1 MCRLRP
7 ALDRG
12 DGTERCCTK
21 SYARCHNEPVR
32 DEPVQEEEVRDEE
45 VTVLTLRIA
54 DGPQPLH
61 ERVAAAVRRAIVE
74 GAVGPG
80 DALPAAV
87 QVADALGV
95 HRNTVLR
102 AYRTLRDEGTID
114 LRAGRG
120 AHVRRELPAAVPLLD
135 LVDELLEAA
144 GRESVSGDEVAA
156 LVRSRAAERRADHR
170 TPRSD

>member
-1 MCRLRP
+1 M
-7 ALDRG
+7 
-12 DGTERCCTK
+12 
-21 SYARCHNEPVR
+21 
-32 DEPVQEEEVRDEE
+32 
-45 VTVLTLRIA
+45 LTLRIA

-61 ERVAAAVRRAIVE
+61 DRVAAAVRRAILE

-80 DALPAAV
+80 DALPTAL

-120 AHVRRELPAAVPLLD
+120 AHVRDRLPAAVHLLD
-135 LVDELLEAA
+135 LVDELLDAA
-144 GRESVSGDEVAA
+144 GRESVGSDEVAA
-156 LVRSRAAERRADHR
+156 LVRSRAAERSAVSR
-170 TPRSD
+170 PRRST